1 MTLRERKKA
10 QTREAL
16 AEAALQLFADKG
28 FEHVTVDEIADT
40 AQVSRRTYF
49 RYFPTKEAVVFPD
62 RERRL
67 LQFQEMLASRS
78 ADEAPLETV
87 RRALMELARDYE
99 ENRARVMLQQRIV
112 EGSLTVLAYDA
123 ELDRQWESAI
133 AVALGD
139 RVGRITPQ
147 ADRRRARLQA
157 GALMGAIRA
166 ILNEWYAGAGKGDLK
181 ALGQEAFDLLTNGMK
196 TTTDIGQRTKTRART
211 S

>member
-16 AEAALQLFADKG
+16 AEAALKLFADKG

-67 LQFQEMLASRS
+67 LQFQQMLADRPVG
-78 ADEAPLETV
+78 EAPLESV
-87 RRALMELARDYE
+87 RRALMALAADYE
-99 ENRARVMLQQRIV
+99 ANSARVLLQQRIV
-112 EGSLTVLAYDA
+112 EGSATVLAYDA
-123 ELDRQWESAI
+123 ELDRQWEHSI

-139 RVGRITPQ
+139 RGRARVG
-147 ADRRRARLQA
+147 ARRRARLQA

-166 ILNEWYAGAGKGDLK
+166 ILNEWYAGAGRGDLK
-181 ALGQEAFDLLTNGMK
+181 ALGREAFDLLVHGMM
-196 TTTDIGQRTKTRART
+196 TTTDNR
-211 S
+211 

>member
-16 AEAALQLFADKG
+16 AEAALRLFADKG
-28 FEHVTVDEIADT
+28 FEHVTVDEIAET

-67 LQFQEMLASRS
+67 RQFEDMLARPV
-78 ADEAPLETV
+78 DNETPLERV

-99 ENRARVMLQQRIV
+99 ENRGRVLLQQRVV
-112 EGSLTVLAYDA
+112 EGSAAALAYDA
-123 ELDRQWESAI
+123 ELDRQWERTI
-133 AVALGD
+133 AAALGD
-139 RVGRITPQ
+139 ERR
-147 ADRRRARLQA
+147 ARKSARRRARLQA
-157 GALMGAIRA
+157 GALMGVIRA
-166 ILNEWYAGAGKGDLK
+166 ILNEWYASAGTGDLQ
-181 ALGQEAFDLLTNGMK
+181 ALGQEAFDLLMQGIPS
-196 TTTDIGQRTKTRART
+196 TTG

>member
-28 FEHVTVDEIADT
+28 FEHVTVDEIADI

-67 LQFQEMLASRS
+67 LQFQEMLASRP
-78 ADEAPLETV
+78 ADEDPVETV

-99 ENRARVMLQQRIV
+99 ENRARVPSSSASARSNSPLSCRNTGLDSVPLTANSSRIFSSRSSAILICASM
-112 EGSLTVLAYDA
+112 SLT
-123 ELDRQWESAI
+123 W
-133 AVALGD
+133 
-139 RVGRITPQ
+139 
-147 ADRRRARLQA
+147 RLS
-157 GALMGAIRA
+157 G
-166 ILNEWYAGAGKGDLK
+166 LK
-181 ALGQEAFDLLTNGMK
+181 
-196 TTTDIGQRTKTRART
+196 

>member
-16 AEAALQLFADKG
+16 AEAALRLFADKG
-28 FEHVTVDEIADT
+28 FDHVTVDEIAEA

-67 LQFQEMLASRS
+67 RRFQETLAARP
-78 ADEAPLETV
+78 ADEPPVEAV
-87 RRALMELARDYE
+87 RRALMALARDYE
-99 ENRARVMLQQRIV
+99 ENRTRVILQQRIV
-112 EGSLTVLAYDA
+112 EGSAVVLAYDA
-123 ELDRQWESAI
+123 ELDRQWERTI

-139 RVGRITPQ
+139 RGRVR
-147 ADRRRARLQA
+147 AARRRARLQA

-166 ILNEWYAGAGKGDLK
+166 ILNEWYARAGREDLE
-181 ALGQEAFDLLTNGMK
+181 ALGQEAFDLLKHGMA
-196 TTTDIGQRTKTRART
+196 TTTD
-211 S
+211 SP

>member
-16 AEAALQLFADKG
+16 AEAALQLFADRG
-28 FEHVTVDEIADT
+28 FENVTVDEIAAAAD
-40 AQVSRRTYF
+40 VSRRTYF

-67 LQFQEMLASRS
+67 RQFQRMLADRPV
-78 ADEAPLETV
+78 DEAPLESV

-99 ENRARVMLQQRIV
+99 KNRSRVMLQQRIV
-112 EGSLTVLAYDA
+112 EGSAVVLAYDA
-123 ELDRQWESAI
+123 ELDRQWERTI

-139 RVGRITPQ
+139 RSRVR
-147 ADRRRARLQA
+147 AAERRRARLQA

-166 ILNEWYAGAGKGDLK
+166 ILNEWYAGAGRGDLK
-181 ALGQEAFDLLTNGMK
+181 EFGQEAFDLLTYGMA
-196 TTTDIGQRTKTRART
+196 TTTD
-211 S
+211 SL